1 MGEMMNNSVVDNE
14 DSLAFIYDEVIPS
27 DFDVELLYKAKN
39 SALFAAKRKF
49 HWQFVRATSE
59 TIDGFTN
66 NDIAQRHIPRF
77 VMCEV
82 IHSLKSFNDIAR
94 DKHNKGMPITSYEGD
109 QVGMYSVDK
118 GRYNID
124 LIQTPKGLPK
134 DFSKRLEEDLPV
146 FELAKSKVKF
156 KNDLYVLP
164 RSKSYT
170 KKPVASKSRRLIEAI
185 AFERETCKKLDAR
198 QFGIYSAFC
207 TWKDFCE
214 NVIKERHFYEE
225 LVDGQFEYDAED
237 SGYGDFMD
245 LALKVQNQ
253 LLDKPIWG
261 EGINVDRDEA
271 VDLLAKGMSQLTSIQ
286 LAQFTLMNGMHQG
299 GLFLPLAQVLGLNSY
314 DKYIEWKTYEFQPD
328 SDEEQALRSEIAII
342 KLLGE
347 LGEDI
352 D

>member
-1 MGEMMNNSVVDNE
+1 MGEMMSNSVDDSE
-14 DSLAFIYDEVIPS
+14 DSLSYIYDEVIPS
-27 DFDVELLYKAKN
+27 DFHVDLIFRAKN
-39 SALFAAKRKF
+39 KALFAAKRKF
-49 HWQFVRATSE
+49 HWHFVKATSE
-59 TIDGFTN
+59 TNDGYTH

-77 VMCEV
+77 LMCEV
-82 IHSLKSFNDIAR
+82 INSLKRFDELVR
-94 DKHNKGMPITSYEGD
+94 DENNNGLPLSSYESD
-109 QVGMYSVDK
+109 QVGMYSVDL

-124 LIQTPKGLPK
+124 LIQTPEGLPK
-134 DFSKRLEEDLPV
+134 WFCEFLEEDLPI

-156 KNDLYVLP
+156 EDDLYVLP

-170 KKPVASKSRRLIEAI
+170 KKPVASKSKRLIEAI
-185 AFERETCKKLDAR
+185 AFERETRKKLDAR

-214 NVIKERHFYEE
+214 DVIKERHFYEE

-237 SGYGDFMD
+237 SDYGDFMD

-261 EGINVDRDEA
+261 VGINVDRDEA

-314 DKYIEWKTYEFQPD
+314 ESYIEWKTSEFQPD
-328 SDEEQALRSEIAII
+328 SEEEQALRSEIAII

-347 LGEDI
+347 LGEDM

>member
-1 MGEMMNNSVVDNE
+1 MNTSIDN
-14 DSLAFIYDEVIPS
+14 DDDKFSSMFDAIIPN
-27 DFDVELLYKAKN
+27 DFDVDLIYRTKDT
-39 SALFAAKRKF
+39 ALFSAKRKF
-49 HWQFVRATSE
+49 HWHFVRATTE

-66 NDIAQRHIPRF
+66 NDITQRHIPRF

-82 IHSLKSFNDIAR
+82 IHSLKSFDDLAR
-94 DKHNKGMPITSYEGD
+94 DPHNKGMPIASYKSD
-109 QVGMYSVDK
+109 QVGMCSVDK
-118 GRYNID
+118 GLYNID
-124 LIQTPKGLPK
+124 LMQTPEGLPK
-134 DFSKRLEEDLPV
+134 NFCECLEEDLMA
-146 FELAKSKVKF
+146 FELAKSKVKLED
-156 KNDLYVLP
+156 DLYVLP
-164 RSKSYT
+164 KSKSFT
-170 KKPVASKSRRLIEAI
+170 KKPVASKSKRLIEAV
-185 AFERETCKKLDAR
+185 AFERDTCKKLDAR

-214 NVIKERHFYEE
+214 GVIKERHFYEE

-245 LALKVQNQ
+245 IALKVQNQ

-261 EGINVDRDEA
+261 VGINVDRDEA

-314 DKYIEWKTYEFQPD
+314 GNYIEWKTYEFQPD
-328 SDEEQALRSEIAII
+328 SDEEQGLRYEIEII

-347 LGEDI
+347 LGKDI
-352 D
+352 N